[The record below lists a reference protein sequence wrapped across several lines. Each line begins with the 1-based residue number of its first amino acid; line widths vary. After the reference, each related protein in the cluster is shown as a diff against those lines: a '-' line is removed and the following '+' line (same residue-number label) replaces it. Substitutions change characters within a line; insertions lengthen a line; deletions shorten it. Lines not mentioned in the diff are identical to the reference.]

1 MGFFF
6 NDRRYSEVCGLE
18 AEWYHEEKEEGKEEE
33 EEKLDVTLKA
43 GEKVVDLEEY
53 SDESGRPMVCARG
66 VALTAVEAA
75 EEMAKRVTLV
85 EG

>member
-1 MGFFF
+1 MVVFF

-18 AEWYHEEKEEGKEEE
+18 AEWYHEEEEE

-53 SDESGRPMVCARG
+53 SDEAGRPMVCARG
-66 VALTAVEAA
+66 VAITLVEAA
-75 EEMAKRVTLV
+75 EELAKRVTLV